1 MMVQEGSR
9 AQADRLFSPTRSNGY
24 EHRQSA
30 HGQYANLSD
39 SDDPTNTAMFLDESE
54 EDELKGVAPGTPQAY
69 KQLGQLTVKSI
80 TRQRVSQTPGRPIN
94 GAQEYKPS
102 ASRNSRYTNA
112 ESPSKKGKNHT
123 DPSSAIPMLTPAT
136 RPRLASRQ
144 IPKDTTVPE
153 SVRRIRSS
161 RRASNILDKIKHT
174 SPEPKPDNSGP
185 LVDLR
190 TVVRNPRTGVNPS
203 FDKNEFSPLLSK
215 LNKLKEQHA
224 GHAPLWSQKP
234 LEGFD
239 ADDGRKTPE
248 SKPRRYGP
256 GTPYNMLR
264 ALSEKSTE
272 SGPSSRRVSES
283 SRAREDGAAN
293 GSDFGADP
301 FMSTPVKQNKHKS
314 SSSAPMTENRQRIE
328 SLRKL
333 FDEHKHELMANDTMD
348 DTKAT
353 PVPTRNRGDLLA
365 ELDSEQ
371 QQQQQ
376 RNGTEALYPS
386 RLSQMSSI
394 RHSDAAAADELLR
407 SPSPQRPTK
416 PLELNGAAA
425 DELLRSP
432 SPQRPTKPLELNGA
446 AADEAANSVSSLL
459 LSFNSKQDNDPL
471 KPIPFLLNQIEQQQQ
486 DPQWTGNRSNLIDLS
501 SRLNSSIYALNN
513 GLREHYMRSSEAI
526 PEQHAEPA
534 GGEATRD
541 TTRSPETKPVDDERL
556 IDGTLKANTSQS
568 ELEGQVETLRKTMEE
583 TKQIVF
589 AIQSEIGQQRQVHV
603 AEDTKLDDI
612 VRLLGAL
619 DMRLHMLEDRQR
631 LDQSINNSTANSP
644 MARRTNAGST
654 KIHPNSTQAQDVLSR
669 LGQVIVHCLSRYP
682 LMIIGALFI
691 ILVSELIVISGVR
704 LDVYS
709 LNGYGRYALD
719 EVKRHMS
726 MPPQQPS

>member
-1 MMVQEGSR
+1 MNGSVEEE
-9 AQADRLFSPTRSNGY
+9 AGI
-24 EHRQSA
+24 
-30 HGQYANLSD
+30 D

-80 TRQRVSQTPGRPIN
+80 TRQRVSQTPGRLMN
-94 GAQEYKPS
+94 GTKDPKPS
-102 ASRNSRYTNA
+102 VSRSSRYVNA
-112 ESPSKKGKNHT
+112 ESPSKKGRNHT
-123 DPSSAIPMLTPAT
+123 ALNSAMPMLTPAPQARMGSERNPT
-136 RPRLASRQ
+136 
-144 IPKDTTVPE
+144 KDISVPE

-161 RRASNILDKIKHT
+161 RRASNILDKIKHA

-190 TVVRNPRTGVNPS
+190 TVVRNPRTGFNPN
-203 FDKNEFSPLLSK
+203 FDKNEFSPLISK
-215 LNKLKEQHA
+215 LNKLKEQNNA
-224 GHAPLWSQKP
+224 SHAPTWSQKP
-234 LEGFD
+234 LEGFN
-239 ADDGRKTPE
+239 ADDGCKTPE

-264 ALSEKSTE
+264 ALSEKSSE
-272 SGPSSRRVSES
+272 SGSNSRRTSES
-283 SRAREDGAAN
+283 SRARDTEPAHEHN
-293 GSDFGADP
+293 FGADP
-301 FMSTPVKQNKHKS
+301 FMSTPVKQDKHKS
-314 SSSAPMTENRQRIE
+314 SNSAPMTENRQRIE

-348 DTKAT
+348 DAKAT

-371 QQQQQ
+371 QQQH
-376 RNGTEALYPS
+376 NEVEASYPS
-386 RLSQMSSI
+386 RISQMSSI
-394 RHSDAAAADELLR
+394 RHSDAAAVDELLR
-407 SPSPQRPTK
+407 SPSPLRPKK
-416 PLELNGAAA
+416 PLELDGAA
-425 DELLRSP
+425 
-432 SPQRPTKPLELNGA
+432 T
-446 AADEAANSVSSLL
+446 DEAANSASSLL
-459 LSFNSKQDNDPL
+459 LSFTSKQNNDPT

-486 DPQWTGNRSNLIDLS
+486 DPQWAGDHSNLIDLS
-501 SRLNSSIYALNN
+501 SRLNTSIYALNN
-513 GLREHYMRSSEAI
+513 GLREQFMRSSEAV
-526 PEQHAEPA
+526 PEQQARVA
-534 GGEATRD
+534 GDKATRGTD
-541 TTRSPETKPVDDERL
+541 KPLPAETADSGRL
-556 IDGTLKANTSQS
+556 IDATLKANTSSQS

-631 LDQSINNSTANSP
+631 LDQSISGSAASSP
-644 MARRTNAGST
+644 LTRRTNTGST
-654 KIHPNSTQAQDVLSR
+654 KIHPNNTQAQDMLSR

-691 ILVSELIVISGVR
+691 ILISELIVISGVR
-704 LDVYS
+704 LDVHS

-719 EVKRHMS
+719 EVRRHMS
-726 MPPQQPS
+726 MPPPPPS

>member
-1 MMVQEGSR
+1 MMVQERSR
-9 AQADRLFSPTRSNGY
+9 AQPSRLFAPTHSNGY
-24 EHRQSA
+24 EYQQSA
-30 HGQYANLSD
+30 QGQFPNINLSD

-54 EDELKGVAPGTPQAY
+54 EDELKDVAPGTPQAY

-80 TRQRVSQTPGRPIN
+80 TRQRVSQTPGRPTN
-94 GAQEYKPS
+94 GTRDSKPS
-102 ASRNSRYTNA
+102 ISRNSRYVNV

-123 DPSSAIPMLTPAT
+123 DSSSAMPMLTPA
-136 RPRLASRQ
+136 PQARLASER

-161 RRASNILDKIKHT
+161 RRASNILDKIKHA
-174 SPEPKPDNSGP
+174 SPEPKTDNSGP

-215 LNKLKEQHA
+215 LNKLKEQSA
-224 GHAPLWSQKP
+224 GHAPLWNQKP
-234 LEGFD
+234 LEGFG
-239 ADDGRKTPE
+239 ADDGCKTPE

-272 SGPSSRRVSES
+272 SGSNSRRVSGS

-293 GSDFGADP
+293 GGDFGADP

-314 SSSAPMTENRQRIE
+314 SNSAPRTENRQRIE
-328 SLRKL
+328 SLRKF
-333 FDEHKHELMANDTMD
+333 FDEHKHELMVNDTMD
-348 DTKAT
+348 DAKST

-371 QQQQQ
+371 QQC
-376 RNGTEALYPS
+376 NDTEASDPS
-386 RLSQMSSI
+386 RISQVSSI
-394 RHSDAAAADELLR
+394 RHSDAAAVDELLR
-407 SPSPQRPTK
+407 SPSPLRPKK
-416 PLELNGAAA
+416 PFELNGAA
-425 DELLRSP
+425 
-432 SPQRPTKPLELNGA
+432 T
-446 AADEAANSVSSLL
+446 DEAANSASSLL
-459 LSFNSKQDNDPL
+459 LSFNSKQGNDPL

-486 DPQWTGNRSNLIDLS
+486 DPQWTGSRSNLIDLS
-501 SRLNSSIYALNN
+501 SRLNTSIYALNN
-513 GLREHYMRSSEAI
+513 GLREHYMRSSEAV
-526 PEQHAEPA
+526 PEQLAEPA

-541 TTRSPETKPVDDERL
+541 TNKPPVAETADGERL
-556 IDGTLKANTSQS
+556 VDATLKANTSQS

-631 LDQSINNSTANSP
+631 LDQSMNNSTANSP

-654 KIHPNSTQAQDVLSR
+654 KIHPNNTQAQDLLSR

-691 ILVSELIVISGVR
+691 ILISELIVISGVR

-726 MPPQQPS
+726 MPPQPPS